1 MQPHWLDRLVAP
13 TLPAGTWFREGWGDE
28 RVLEETSVEAAA
40 ARPAP
45 PPIEIAWEREERFAG
60 IRVRDGSFE
69 SPEARLPAPVRR
81 ARVRLVEPAGG
92 ASAAC
97 LHLASSGEEG
107 YPRRARFAR
116 PLVGAGIAAVLLE
129 QPYYGSR
136 RPPGQRG
143 VGLRTVSDLVLMGA
157 AAVREGRALLGWLR
171 TAGFAKV
178 GASGFSMGGQM
189 AAAVAASLPFPAA
202 AAPLA
207 PLDSPAFVF
216 TEGLLS
222 ALPSWRSLSL
232 PRLPPEEARRR
243 LRDLLGRFAV
253 TRMPPP
259 RAPFAAVI
267 VGAEDDG
274 FVSPEGARRIAA
286 HWQGAELRW
295 LRGGHASAFLL
306 GAGEMRRAVADA
318 FERLET
324 SAPPPAGSAPLGP
337 S

>member
-1 MQPHWLDRLVAP
+1 MKPHSKHHWLDRLVAP
-13 TLPAGTWFREGWGDE
+13 ALPAGTWFREGWGDE
-28 RVLEETSVEAAA
+28 RVLEETSVEPAEAL
-40 ARPAP
+40 PAP

-69 SPEARLPAPVRR
+69 SPEARLPAAARR
-81 ARVRLVEPAGG
+81 ARVRIVEPAAG
-92 ASAAC
+92 AAAAC
-97 LHLASSGEEG
+97 LHLAASGEEG
-107 YPRRARFAR
+107 YSRRARFAR
-116 PLVGAGIAAVLLE
+116 SLVAAGIAALLLE

-136 RPPGQRG
+136 RPPRQRG
-143 VGLRTVSDLVLMGA
+143 AGLRTVSDLLLMGA

-171 TAGFAKV
+171 AAGYARV

-207 PLDSPAFVF
+207 PSDSPAFVF

-222 ALPSWRSLSL
+222 ALPSWRSLSRPGL
-232 PRLPPEEARRR
+232 GPEEARLR
-243 LRDLLGRFAV
+243 LRDVLGRFSI

-267 VGAEDDG
+267 VGAEGDG

-286 HWQGAELRW
+286 HWKGAELRW
-295 LRGGHASAFLL
+295 LPGGHASAFLL
-306 GAGEMRRAVADA
+306 GGAEMRRAVADA
-318 FERLET
+318 LDRL
-324 SAPPPAGSAPLGP
+324 
-337 S
+337 